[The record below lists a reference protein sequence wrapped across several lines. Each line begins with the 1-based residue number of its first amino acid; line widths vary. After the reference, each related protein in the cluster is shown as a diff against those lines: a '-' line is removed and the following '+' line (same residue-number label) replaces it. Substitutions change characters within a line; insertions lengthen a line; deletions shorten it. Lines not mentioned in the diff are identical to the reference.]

1 MSTNAED
8 FRASFERARGSALT
22 TAVAGCSGSG
32 DGPPEEAEEPNEP
45 AAGEEGSNTEAPEEE
60 TTDTDAE
67 EQPEPEPTKDEEQSQ
82 SNCCVGEDGKHLWQ
96 CGYSTLVW
104 SKTTL
109 PWT

>member
-67 EQPEPEPTKDEEQSQ
+67 EQPEPEPLHSPNRREIRQTQRDARMREKRMAS
-82 SNCCVGEDGKHLWQ
+82 G
-96 CGYSTLVW
+96 
-104 SKTTL
+104 
-109 PWT
+109 